1 MIPNTHNTTDEH
13 TVIADT
19 FAQNL
24 ISDCEYG
31 MMQKGYLPPF
41 VTNWVMTSL
50 GNIPNRVRAQIKE
63 LSNEEPYSPS
73 TAISIVF
80 SVIESQKSIRKWVKA
95 NLRKSYQSIPS
106 AKKVDGK
113 WDDAQFTLWPPYK
126 SELSRNN
133 TFKHQAARY
142 VFKHEG
148 IRIDLGVQDGKFS
161 PVMHDNPNSA
171 MQAIATRLGRR
182 INGDYNKIVQTIC
195 GNDYVATTTTAKV
208 GSQWVVLVTPMRDA
222 KITPS
227 RFAVTEEGGIINGDI
242 HNQAS
247 SISEV
252 EYALIKGVIDEQD
265 DEASENYSYEFS
277 EEFQAQMMLEANGE
291 KMDESRMTP
300 TELIIQS
307 IAAENGDLI
316 DFMVNGQ
323 VKDEYWQIVDS
334 RVEQSQ
340 KEYFSQLKLANPM
353 GDDNALN
360 RRALYKALYRHESE
374 YDALEDSQSSIAS
387 TEPVKSIFTVRGSK
401 LNRKRFFGQPS
412 AYECAKGSEYMPA
425 RNPVN
430 ETKFLSVTNIYEQER
445 KPTVINKPVNMVTST
460 TKAHFRGSWGSNC
473 VNSDGQRAVAP
484 TKMAKQTHGK
494 NMNPRLAAV
503 VFALDLTG
511 SLKSAKRVAKNK
523 LRFGL

>member
-1 MIPNTHNTTDEH
+1 MIMHTPNTTDEH
-13 TVIADT
+13 TVIADPY
-19 FAQNL
+19 AQNL

-31 MMQKGYLPPF
+31 MMQKGFLPPF

-50 GNIPNRVRAQIKE
+50 GNIPNRVRTQIKE
-63 LSNEEPYSPS
+63 LSNEEPYNPS
-73 TAISIVF
+73 TAISIVY

-133 TFKHQAARY
+133 TFKHVAARY
-142 VFKHEG
+142 VFKHNNM
-148 IRIDLGVQDGKFS
+148 RVDLGVQDRQFS
-161 PVMHDNPNSA
+161 PVLHDNPNSA
-171 MQAIATRLGRR
+171 LQAIATRLGRR
-182 INGDYNKIVQTIC
+182 INGDYNKIVQALC
-195 GNDYVATTTTAKV
+195 GDEYVATTTTAKV

-227 RFAVTEEGGIINGDI
+227 RFAVTESGGIINGDV
-242 HNQAS
+242 HNQAA

-252 EYALIKGVIDEQD
+252 EYALIKGIIDEQD

-277 EEFQAQMMLEANGE
+277 EEFQAQFMMEANGE

-300 TELIIQS
+300 TELIIQG

-323 VKDEYWQIVDS
+323 VKDEYWQIVDA

-374 YDALEDSQSSIAS
+374 YEALEECQAIVQKTTQERNLFSM
-387 TEPVKSIFTVRGSK
+387 RGSIIS
-401 LNRKRFFGQPS
+401 RKRFFGVPS
-412 AYECAKGSEYMPA
+412 AYQVKPENAKMPA
-425 RNPVN
+425 RNPINDTV
-430 ETKFLSVTNIYEQER
+430 FLQVTEVYEQER
-445 KPTVINKPVNMVTST
+445 KPTVINKTVNIALNAPKS
-460 TKAHFRGSWGSNC
+460 HFRGSWGNTC
-473 VNSDGQRAVAP
+473 VNQDGQKAVAP
-484 TKMAKQTHGK
+484 TKMAKPLNGK
-494 NMNPRLAAV
+494 TMNPRLASIV
-503 VFALDLTG
+503 WALDMTG
-511 SLKSAKRVAKNK
+511 SLSKAKRVAKNK
-523 LRFGL
+523 LRFG

>member
-13 TVIADT
+13 TVIADMY
-19 FAQNL
+19 AQNL

-31 MMQKGYLPPF
+31 MMQKGFLPPF

-63 LSNEEPYSPS
+63 LSNEEPYCPS
-73 TAISIVF
+73 TAISIVY

-133 TFKHQAARY
+133 TFKHVAARY

-182 INGDYNKIVQTIC
+182 INGDYNKIVQTLC

-208 GSQWVVLVTPMRDA
+208 GSQWVVLITPMRDA

-227 RFAVTEEGGIINGDI
+227 RFAVTEEGGIINGDV
-242 HNQAS
+242 HNQAA

-252 EYALIKGVIDEQD
+252 EYALIKGIIDEQD

-277 EEFQAQMMLEANGE
+277 EEFQAQLMMEANGE

-300 TELIIQS
+300 TELIIQG

-323 VKDEYWQIVDS
+323 IKDEYWQIVDA
-334 RVEQSQ
+334 RVEQSA
-340 KEYFSQLKLANPM
+340 KEYFSQLKLANPEA
-353 GDDNALN
+353 DDNALK

-374 YDALEDSQSSIAS
+374 YDALTESQAVVQS
-387 TEPVKSIFTVRGSK
+387 TAPVKEVFTMKGAMIDFVAPIFGINSTLTKAV
-401 LNRKRFFGQPS
+401 
-412 AYECAKGSEYMPA
+412 MPA
-425 RNPVN
+425 RNPANTTALLPITEV
-430 ETKFLSVTNIYEQER
+430 YEPKP
-445 KPTVINKPVNMVTST
+445 KPTVINKLVNMARNTPKS
-460 TKAHFRGSWGSNC
+460 HFRGSWGNTC
-473 VNSDGQRAVAP
+473 INQDGQRAVAP
-484 TKMAKQTHGK
+484 TKMDKPTHGA

-523 LRFGL
+523 LRFG